1 MEYGRGGITG
11 ARVILMFISPH
22 QSKQYW
28 QLPPFIKQITISP
41 FPLPYFLQYL
51 HPRRNLI

>member
-1 MEYGRGGITG
+1 MKYGRGDITG

-22 QSKQYW
+22 QSKQHW